1 MFSVFLQGGLGNQLF
16 QLFTALAYSLRH
28 NIKLEIPTYK
38 WDIDTRPTY
47 WDTLF
52 KKLQDFKYINE
63 NLKPGSFPR
72 YIEDGFEYK
81 EIPKN
86 DNFILFGYFQ
96 SYKYFE
102 IEYDAI
108 MKKFGIKL
116 LQQVVRGKYLRFPQ
130 SISLHF
136 RIGDYKHHQFHW
148 LIMDNYYYINSLNY
162 IINKTNKSDWD
173 IIYYCEEKDNEEVEQ
188 RIRWIQRRLPDL
200 KFHKANQEMKDWE
213 QMLLMSASTHNVIS
227 NSSFS
232 WWGAYFN
239 ANTEKIVTYPE
250 KWFGVAKKDNNT
262 KDLCPPSWIKIT
274 DEKNIK
280 IKN

>member
-16 QLFTALAYSLRH
+16 QLFTALAFALRH
-28 NIKLEIPTYK
+28 NQKLEIPTYK
-38 WDIDTRPTY
+38 WDLETRPTY

-52 KKLQDFKYINE
+52 KKLKDFKYINE
-63 NLKPGSFPR
+63 GLKPGSLQR
-72 YIEDGFEYK
+72 HIEDGFKYT
-81 EIPKN
+81 EIPKK

-102 IEYDAI
+102 KEYDQI

-116 LQQVVRGKYLRFPQ
+116 LQQVVRGKYLRLPE

-148 LIMDNYYYINSLNY
+148 MIMDNQYYINAINH
-162 IINKTNKSDWD
+162 IITKTKKEDWD
-173 IIYYCEEKDNEEVEQ
+173 IIYYCEEKDNIEVEQ
-188 RIRWIQRRLPDL
+188 RIRYIQRHVP
-200 KFHKANQEMKDWE
+200 KCTFHKASDEMKDWE

-239 ANTEKIVTYPE
+239 PNTDKIVTYPA
-250 KWFGVAKKDNNT
+250 KWFGVAKKENDT
-262 KDLCPPSWIKIT
+262 KDLCPPSWTKIT
-274 DEKNIK
+274 DEKYIK
-280 IKN
+280 

>member
-16 QLFTALAYSLRH
+16 QLFTALAFALRH
-28 NIKLEIPTYK
+28 NQKLEIPTYK
-38 WDIDTRPTY
+38 WDLETRPTY

-52 KKLQDFKYINE
+52 KKLKDFKYINE
-63 NLKPGSFPR
+63 GLKPGSLQR
-72 YIEDGFEYK
+72 HIEDGFKYT
-81 EIPKN
+81 EIPKK

-102 IEYDAI
+102 KEYDQI

-116 LQQVVRGKYLRFPQ
+116 LQQVVRGKYLRLPE

-148 LIMDNYYYINSLNY
+148 MIMDNQYYINAINH
-162 IINKTNKSDWD
+162 IITKTKKEDWD
-173 IIYYCEEKDNEEVEQ
+173 IIYYCEEKDNIEVEQ
-188 RIRWIQRRLPDL
+188 RIRYIQRHVP
-200 KFHKANQEMKDWE
+200 KCTFHKASDEMKDWE

-232 WWGAYFN
+232 WWGAYLN
-239 ANTEKIVTYPE
+239 QSESKIVCYPE
-250 KWFGVAKKDNNT
+250 KWFNSEPHNAGTV
-262 KDLCPPSWIKIT
+262 DLFPEGWVKI
-274 DEKNIK
+274 
-280 IKN
+280 